1 MRKDGRTDDAS
12 CVSEMTKNFS
22 ESRELLLSSLSN
34 YYNNA
39 HTIERVLPVIAGN
52 SHTVS
57 LRLLDWFVTNYAKT
71 FNVHVPR
78 SPQNG
83 GGHVNVY
90 LSYRAQ
96 LKAFSKQHFDPF
108 RRRNRLIYYYTPED
122 FVETTIG
129 QLNFFRWILQNDVL
143 EYVTAHAP
151 KIEEDML
158 NMKTLRRKVSSKG
171 GNGDKKGVDDAADDG
186 GEEEKEDDEG
196 REEKEDEEKE
206 GEKEEGK
213 QRHATPKVERPS
225 SIPLL
230 VHHIRSRDVD
240 EHVVCFD

>member
-1 MRKDGRTDDAS
+1 
-12 CVSEMTKNFS
+12 MTKNFS
-22 ESRELLLSSLSN
+22 ESRELLLSSLSH

-39 HTIERVLPVIAGN
+39 HTIERVLPVINGN
-52 SHTVS
+52 SGSVS

-78 SPQNG
+78 SAQNG
-83 GGHVNVY
+83 GGHVNVH

-108 RRRNRLIYYYTPED
+108 RRRNRLIYYYTPEE

-151 KIEEDML
+151 RIEEDML
-158 NMKTLRRKVSSKG
+158 NMKTMRRKTTPSSSPSKG
-171 GNGDKKGVDDAADDG
+171 VEAPAVSKVA
-186 GEEEKEDDEG
+186 EDDE
-196 REEKEDEEKE
+196 DEEPVART
-206 GEKEEGK
+206 EESHGK
-213 QRHATPKVERPS
+213 SGGGRGIRPAARV
-225 SIPLL
+225 PVL
-230 VHHIRSRDVD
+230 VHHTRARDQE
-240 EHVVCFD
+240 EHVVSFH